1 VGLHAEVGLLAQNSK
16 GARISALLLLLLLL
30 CLHAA

>member
-1 VGLHAEVGLLAQNSK
+1 LLAQNSK